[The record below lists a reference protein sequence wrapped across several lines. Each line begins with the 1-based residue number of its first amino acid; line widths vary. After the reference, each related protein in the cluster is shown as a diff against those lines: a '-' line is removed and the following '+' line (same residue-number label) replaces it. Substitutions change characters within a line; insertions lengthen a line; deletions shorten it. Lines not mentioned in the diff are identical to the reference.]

1 MAWRRRRGAWGA
13 RVVAWAA
20 VVAAAALAALAAP
33 RGADKDKRGR
43 GSAWQSACGFAG
55 APPCPFRSRVRGAFA
70 DALDQLSAEPG
81 DLDIFVPIIAPIALQ
96 DPQEQPHLIVLAPP
110 PPPLLWLVEAD
121 MMPAEKLGKKAKAEH
136 NLSIKSPAR
145 RRFFRRYFRRWMD

>member
-20 VVAAAALAALAAP
+20 VVAAAALAAP
-33 RGADKDKRGR
+33 RGADKGKRGR

-81 DLDIFVPIIAPIALQ
+81 DLDIF
-96 DPQEQPHLIVLAPP
+96 DPQEQPHLIILAPP